1 MESKAHNISVLTDYA
16 YSEILQMI
24 LSADIKPGT
33 RIRED
38 LLAARL
44 GISRT
49 PVREA
54 VNRLTQTGFITNINR
69 KGLYC
74 VKVTTE
80 DLLNLL
86 DLRIAMETLSFEKCI
101 DLASEEDIKGLQQ
114 IIDSFHE
121 NMDNIRKLEKE
132 AQGKAVALLHNDY
145 DVRFHVG
152 IARVSKSTRL
162 VKYVH
167 EVETML
173 LLARRRIYVSAESLE
188 IVALSWFQHGQML
201 DAIRLRDKE
210 KSEYLLEEHLK
221 LMRETQV
228 IIEDETE
235 DETRPGMSQIALE
248 RSYG

>member
-1 MESKAHNISVLTDYA
+1 MTQNISVLTDYA

-24 LSADIKPGT
+24 LSAVIQPGT

-38 LLAARL
+38 LLAAQL

-86 DLRIAMETLSFEKCI
+86 DLRITLETLSFEKCI
-101 DLASEEDIKGLQQ
+101 DLASEDDIRGLQQ
-114 IIDSFHE
+114 IIDTFRE
-121 NMDNIRKLEKE
+121 NMGNIQKLEKE
-132 AQGKAVALLHNDY
+132 AQGKAIAFLHNDY

-152 IARVSKSTRL
+152 IAKVSKSIRL
-162 VKYVH
+162 IKYVQ

-188 IVALSWFQHGQML
+188 IVALSWLQHGQML
-201 DAIRLRDKE
+201 DAIRLRDKN
-210 KSEYLLEEHLK
+210 KSKYLLEEHLK

-228 IIEDETE
+228 TIEDEPE
-235 DETRPGMSQIALE
+235 DETQPNMNQIALE
-248 RSYG
+248 RSCG

>member
-1 MESKAHNISVLTDYA
+1 MTHNISVLTDYA

-24 LSADIKPGT
+24 LSAVIKPGT

-38 LLAARL
+38 LLATQL

-54 VNRLTQTGFITNINR
+54 VKRLTQTGFITNINR

-74 VKVTTE
+74 VKVTTD

-86 DLRIAMETLSFEKCI
+86 DLRKIMETFSFEKCI
-101 DLASEEDIKGLQQ
+101 DLASEDDIKELQQ
-114 IIDSFHE
+114 IIDGFHE
-121 NMDNIRKLEKE
+121 NMSNIKKLEKE
-132 AQGKAVALLHNDY
+132 SRGKAIALLHNDY

-152 IARVSKSTRL
+152 IAKVSKSIQL
-162 VKYVH
+162 IKYVH

-173 LLARRRIYVSAESLE
+173 LLARRRIYTGAESVD
-188 IVALSWFQHGQML
+188 IVSLSWFQHKQML
-201 DAIRLRDKE
+201 DAIRLRDKN
-210 KSEYLLEEHLK
+210 KSRYLLEEHLK

-228 IIEDETE
+228 DIEDEKQPDMNQME
-235 DETRPGMSQIALE
+235 LE
-248 RSYG
+248 KSYG

>member
-1 MESKAHNISVLTDYA
+1 MAHNISVLTDYA

-24 LSADIKPGT
+24 LSAVIKPGT

-38 LLAARL
+38 LLAAQL

-80 DLLNLL
+80 DLLSLL
-86 DLRIAMETLSFEKCI
+86 DLRVVMETLSFEKCI
-101 DLASEEDIKGLQQ
+101 ALASEDDIKGLQQ
-114 IIDSFHE
+114 IIDGFHE
-121 NMDNIRKLEKE
+121 NMDNIKKLEKE
-132 AQGKAVALLHNDY
+132 AQGKAIALLHNDY

-152 IARVSKSTRL
+152 IAKVSKSARL
-162 VKYVH
+162 IKYVQ

-173 LLARRRIYVSAESLE
+173 LLARRHIYVNSEGLE
-188 IVALSWFQHGQML
+188 IVDLSWFQHGQML
-201 DAIRLRDKE
+201 DAIRLRDKN
-210 KSEYLLEEHLK
+210 KSKHLLEEHLK

-228 IIEDETE
+228 IIEGETE
-235 DETRPGMSQIALE
+235 DEIRSDMTQIALE
-248 RSYG
+248 KSYG